1 MGRMSEER
9 WKVRA
14 RMLEERVN
22 AVSKKLAS
30 QMEDA
35 AHLRVQHQHDT
46 AKVGC
51 PLPNSDESLL

>member
-1 MGRMSEER
+1 MAKARMSEER

-35 AHLRVQHQHDT
+35 AHLRIQHQHDT
-46 AKVGC
+46 AKVGAYLS
-51 PLPNSDESLL
+51 LPIK